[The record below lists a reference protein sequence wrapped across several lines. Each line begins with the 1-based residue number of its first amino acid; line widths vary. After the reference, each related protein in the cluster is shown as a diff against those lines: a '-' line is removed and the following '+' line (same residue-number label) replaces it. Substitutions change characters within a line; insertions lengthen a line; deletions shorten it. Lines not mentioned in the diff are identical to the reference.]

1 MTLSL
6 STSLFCAIILAV
18 VTACVRFKVSCEGV
32 RTFSTFGRWSL
43 VPWAAISSAVPAKYY
58 FLPHLR
64 LTVDG
69 RTRSFWIPL
78 FLSDMQGFRNAVI
91 AYAGSDN
98 PLSQALPVPARAAHR
113 AAA

>member
-1 MTLSL
+1 MSL
-6 STSLFCAIILAV
+6 STSIFCAVILGI
-18 VTACVRFKVSCEGV
+18 VTVCLRFKVSSEGI
-32 RTFSTFGRWSL
+32 RTFSTFGRWGL
-43 VPWAAISSAVPAKYY
+43 VPWAAIASAVPAKYY

-69 RTRSFWIPL
+69 KTRSFWVPL
-78 FLSDMQGFRNAVI
+78 FLRDMHGFRKAVI
-91 AYAGSDN
+91 EHAGADN